1 MKDVQTVIISL
12 WYSSSLSLGWRMC
25 KQFGFLDFLKV
36 TMEGERSERRPGENV
51 HVCDS
56 LSLSFSFFF
65 FFFFF
70 ICHSVCV
77 TMKRKCQTNGKH
89 DKRYRAD
96 TARVC
101 MRKCVCVCGRC
112 TEKIVFPCL
121 VNTAW
126 CSEIGSLTSPMH
138 ATQVHP
144 VTTENQFHCTRLYF
158 KFLILHVSP

>member
-12 WYSSSLSLGWRMC
+12 WYSSSTKPRVKDVQTVWFSWLFKSNNG
-25 KQFGFLDFLKV
+25 
-36 TMEGERSERRPGENV
+36 RREKWEETGRKCACV
-51 HVCDS
+51 WFS
-56 LSLSFSFFF
+56 LSLFFF
-65 FFFFF
+65 FLFLFFFLYVT
-70 ICHSVCV
+70 VCASLWKESARR
-77 TMKRKCQTNGKH
+77 MGKH

-101 MRKCVCVCGRC
+101 MRKRVCVCGRC

-158 KFLILHVSP
+158 KF